1 MFDFLGPHLGFFFGE
16 ARECA
21 AGFNGLGKTSR
32 GLQLENFQCASVNF
46 AVADVVLTWRP
57 AIL

>member
-1 MFDFLGPHLGFFFGE
+1 
-16 ARECA
+16 
-21 AGFNGLGKTSR
+21 
-32 GLQLENFQCASVNF
+32 LQLENFQCASVNF